1 MGDFSQQLAEP
12 PACGKS
18 VVWGW
23 GTVSGRCRAEKRGS
37 RAQIW
42 KPWAHISP
50 LLTSQPIPTL
60 TLRLF
65 ICEMEVSLIPAPH
78 CHGDERTGGCG
89 PTPRRPSQGA
99 LPRGRGGGESPASSG
114 DTGDLGSASA
124 SGRSV
129 KKETATRSSFLAWEI
144 LWTEEPG
151 GLQTTGFQSVR
162 RD

>member
-1 MGDFSQQLAEP
+1 MDDFSQQLAEP

-50 LLTSQPIPTL
+50 LLTCQPIPTL

-89 PTPRRPSQGA
+89 PTPRPAFPGGASQGA
-99 LPRGRGGGESPASSG
+99 RWWRIPCQFRRHRRLGLSLCVGKIRGEGNGHPFQLSCLGNSVDRGAW
-114 DTGDLGSASA
+114 
-124 SGRSV
+124 R
-129 KKETATRSSFLAWEI
+129 ATDHGV
-144 LWTEEPG
+144 PKG
-151 GLQTTGFQSVR
+151 QT
-162 RD
+162 